1 MKKVTFVSGGSEG
14 IGSACVEKF
23 ALNGDKVYF
32 NYCKEKALAEEL
44 CQRILRAGGEVHA
57 YCVSV
62 TDQKGV
68 EKMIKEIVEKEGKI
82 DILVNNAGITK
93 DMFFRFMKYEDWK
106 SIIEVNLYGCFNMC
120 KAVVPYFLQQKSG
133 VIINIASTSGLVGVK
148 GQVNYAASKG
158 GIIALTKSLAAE
170 LGGYGIRVIAIS
182 PGFVDTKMYAKIPQ
196 NIKEKYIKMIP
207 LGRIGRP
214 EEIAEV
220 VSFLASDAASYI
232 TGQNIVVDGGLTG

>member
-14 IGSACVEKF
+14 IGRACVEKF
-23 ALNGDKVYF
+23 ALNGHKVYF
-32 NYCKEKALAEEL
+32 NYCKEEALAEEL
-44 CQRILRAGGEVHA
+44 CERISQSGGEA
-57 YCVSV
+57 YRYCVSV
-62 TDQKGV
+62 TDEKGV
-68 EKMIKEIVEKEGKI
+68 EKMIKEVVEKEGKI
-82 DILVNNAGITK
+82 DTLINNAGIAK
-93 DMFFRFMKYEDWK
+93 DMFFRFMNYEDWK

-120 KAVVPYFLQQKSG
+120 KAVVPYLLQQKKG

-148 GQVNYAASKG
+148 GQANYAASKG
-158 GIIALTKSLAAE
+158 GIIAFTKSLAAE
-170 LGGYGIRVIAIS
+170 LGKYGIRVIAVS
-182 PGFVDTKMYAKIPQ
+182 PGFVETKMYAKVPQ
-196 NIKEKYIKMIP
+196 DIKEKHIKMIP